1 MITEKTEYQCTVAVT
16 LEVIGGKWKAV
27 ILWHLSHKTLRFSQL
42 QRRLPG
48 VTQKMLTQ
56 QLRELERDGMIHRE
70 VYPGG
75 AAAGRIFSY
84 RRGTHLLPLLT
95 LMCTWGRQRL
105 QKISGEN
112 RRIGPWG
119 TLCRFR
125 LTAGEKTGFIFLAFY
140 VLQVTG
146 IRGRYRLPP
155 LPSS

>member
-1 MITEKTEYQCTVAVT
+1 MIPEKKDYQCTVAVT

-70 VYPGG
+70 VYPEVPPRVEYSLTDEG
-75 AAAGRIFSY
+75 SS
-84 RRGTHLLPLLT
+84 LVPLLT

-105 QKISGEN
+105 KKMSRE
-112 RRIGPWG
+112 
-119 TLCRFR
+119 
-125 LTAGEKTGFIFLAFY
+125 AGKTESYSL
-140 VLQVTG
+140 VKSLKN
-146 IRGRYRLPP
+146 
-155 LPSS
+155 S